1 MGSPMGTPGFA
12 GSGGMAG
19 PEMMSPAVMPP
30 GGFYKGAPSTEG
42 MANPGQ
48 LAPPPG
54 GMGRSFPGQISSPG
68 GGNVGGIGMGSPG
81 APGQQTNWKS
91 PGGYGGGTS
100 VAEPIGAGLP
110 GVISAPGLGGGGG
123 DMMYSAVMPPA
134 GQQTNWKSPGGTV
147 GMQMPPS
154 NGFSD
159 YSNAQP
165 MPMPSPGMGG
175 GMRPG
180 MGGGLFSNLMARFGR

>member
-1 MGSPMGTPGFA
+1 MAIPTYRGLNPIATSPLPNYRRGAQTMPFNPVPIFNRPRAPQPGMGGPAAPGQQTNWMPPGRGQPATGERPGAFGADLGQMPSPGGMGSPMGTPGFA

-30 GGFYKGAPSTEG
+30 GE
-42 MANPGQ
+42 
-48 LAPPPG
+48 
-54 GMGRSFPGQISSPG
+54 
-68 GGNVGGIGMGSPG
+68 
-81 APGQQTNWKS
+81 QTNWK
-91 PGGYGGGTS
+91 T
-100 VAEPIGAGLP
+100 
-110 GVISAPGLGGGGG
+110 
-123 DMMYSAVMPPA
+123 
-134 GQQTNWKSPGGTV
+134 PGGTV

-154 NGFSD
+154 SGFSD